1 MTSKTFAII
10 TDIHSNISAL
20 NNALN
25 IIDSRKNVDQIICL
39 GDCFSLG
46 PEPEKTLRSSKRLII
61 VSLLEVIMT
70 DI

>member
-25 IIDSRKNVDQIICL
+25 IIDSK
-39 GDCFSLG
+39 
-46 PEPEKTLRSSKRLII
+46 KTLIKLFVWEI
-61 VSLLEVIMT
+61 VFP
-70 DI
+70 